1 VIDQGVAHRYA
12 QALFGAALGGNAIDA
27 VRADLES
34 LESWLSADP
43 TLIRFLESPMERD
56 EDKVQLIEKLFRGRT
71 TDLLIRLLLL
81 LLRKKRIAHLLDIVR
96 SYRALVEE
104 HQGVVEARVTTAVPL
119 PQDLKDRL
127 AEELEQ
133 LAGKKVRIRA
143 RVDPRIIG
151 GVIVMIQG
159 KILDR
164 SIRHELEKLR
174 DDLLAVQVH

>member
-12 QALFGAALGGNAIDA
+12 QALFGAALRGNAVEA

-43 TLIRFLESPMERD
+43 TLIRFLESPIELD
-56 EDKVQLIEKLFRGRT
+56 EDKVRLIETLFRGRT
-71 TDLLIRLLLL
+71 TDLFIRLLLL
-81 LLRKKRIAHLLDIVR
+81 LLRKKRIAHLLEVVR
-96 SYRALVEE
+96 AYRVLVEE
-104 HQGVVEARVTTAVPL
+104 HEGVAEARVTTAVPL
-119 PQDLKDRL
+119 PQDLNDRL
-127 AEELEQ
+127 REGLEQ
-133 LAGKKVRIRA
+133 LIGKKVRIRP

-151 GVIVMIQG
+151 GVIVMVQG